1 MSTELDEEQLHALVV
16 AGIKRAQARS
26 AARLAEL
33 GVDSDELGVW
43 VAERVA
49 LGAWP
54 DGDLLAAFR
63 AWSQSKAR

>member
-1 MSTELDEEQLHALVV
+1 MTDIEEDRLHELVV
-16 AGIKRAQARS
+16 AGIRRAQARS

-33 GVDSDELGVW
+33 GVDSAELGVW

-54 DGDLLAAFR
+54 DGDLLTAFR